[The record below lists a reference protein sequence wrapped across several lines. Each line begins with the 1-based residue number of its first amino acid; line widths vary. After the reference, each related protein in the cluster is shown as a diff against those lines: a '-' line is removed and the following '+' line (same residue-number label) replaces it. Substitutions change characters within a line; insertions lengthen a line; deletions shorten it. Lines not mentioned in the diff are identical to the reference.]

1 MAAVLPVVKPAS
13 PKGLATER
21 NGIMWEIFFID
32 ELHRY
37 TVIREVKTR
46 REAKEFCDA
55 HTGYG
60 FRNTT
65 AWRTM

>member
-1 MAAVLPVVKPAS
+1 
-13 PKGLATER
+13 
-21 NGIMWEIFFID
+21 MWEIFFID

-37 TVIREVKTR
+37 TVFREVKTR

>member
-1 MAAVLPVVKPAS
+1 
-13 PKGLATER
+13 
-21 NGIMWEIFFID
+21 MWEIFFID

-37 TVIREVKTR
+37 KVYREVKTR
-46 REAKEFCDA
+46 REAKEFCA
-55 HTGYG
+55 ANEGFG